1 MADSNWRKSFLWVLK
16 ANLVIWVINSAL
28 FGVFFL
34 IGVRGA
40 SSGFFSK
47 IMLLETGVSFLVG
60 GAVAFSG
67 SALPSKAKGQI
78 LRKDEDWS
86 IEDLRSSEKKAN
98 KYLILAVILFV
109 ECLVASFLGA

>member
-1 MADSNWRKSFLWVLK
+1 MADSNWLKSFLWVLK

-28 FGVFFL
+28 LGVFFL